1 MNWIAKIQTSGRNK
15 EPRIGMSTAQRVS
28 RLACLL
34 WLAAVLFLV
43 TACSDKKITNANVNE
58 VTEGMAK
65 KQVESILGQPTSID
79 TKDLLINKTT
89 TYVYRQGK
97 ESVTIV
103 FKDDKVQAK
112 QSTLSE

>member
-1 MNWIAKIQTSGRNK
+1 MMNWTAKIPTWERSSRRTDMSIVKQM
-15 EPRIGMSTAQRVS
+15 PRIALILS
-28 RLACLL
+28 LA
-34 WLAAVLFLV
+34 VIV
-43 TACSDKKITNANVNE
+43 MMGSACSDKRITKANVDE

-65 KQVESILGQPTSID
+65 KQVESILGQPTAID

-103 FKDDKVQAK
+103 FKDDKVQGK

>member
-1 MNWIAKIQTSGRNK
+1 MSLLKRIERIA
-15 EPRIGMSTAQRVS
+15 P
-28 RLACLL
+28 
-34 WLAAVLFLV
+34 VLFLAAFLV
-43 TACSDKKITNANVNE
+43 LGGCSDKRITKANVDE

-79 TKDLLINKTT
+79 TKDLLITKTT

>member
-1 MNWIAKIQTSGRNK
+1 MSLLKQKSKIARTL
-15 EPRIGMSTAQRVS
+15 
-28 RLACLL
+28 LAMGL
-34 WLAAVLFLV
+34 LFLV
-43 TACSDKKITNANVNE
+43 TSCSDKRITRANVDE

-79 TKDLLINKTT
+79 SKDILVTKTT
-89 TYVYRQGK
+89 TYIYRQGK

-103 FKDDKVQAK
+103 FIDDKVHGK

>member
-1 MNWIAKIQTSGRNK
+1 MRVIRSILPLALA
-15 EPRIGMSTAQRVS
+15 TA
-28 RLACLL
+28 
-34 WLAAVLFLV
+34 LFLGS
-43 TACSDKKITNANVNE
+43 CSDKRITKANVDE

-79 TKDLLINKTT
+79 SKDLLITKTT